1 MKKAIIKGI
10 VFGLTFFA
18 ALFIISKIMNQG
30 NHDMTAEMAPADY
43 PVIYMGMNG
52 VRYNELHGYA
62 QAMDT
67 AYMRDTIT
75 ALDEERTTEFT
86 IGTYGQSVREI
97 AYEVRSVDGERL
109 IENTV
114 VTEYT
119 ESADTIYGLITLKD
133 LLERDTEY
141 ELILILSTEKN
152 SNIRYYTRIIWPQDY
167 HLAEKL
173 DFAITFHEKSFDKE
187 AVKDLAKYMET
198 NSEGDNSTLHRVD
211 IHCSLNQVSWGNL
224 SVTRVSEPVF
234 NVTELATQTA
244 SITAHYIVSTGIG
257 KDTRYFY
264 VEEFY
269 RLRYTPD
276 RIYLLDYVRTMNSLL
291 DEKDEIYVNDKI
303 MLGVADENLE
313 IAESEDGNVFAFEIQ
328 NRLYSYNVTTN
339 KMAVIFGF
347 YDANNRDARTLYNQH
362 C

>member
-152 SNIRYYTRIIWPQDY
+152 LS
-167 HLAEKL
+167 
-173 DFAITFHEKSFDKE
+173 
-187 AVKDLAKYMET
+187 AVKRRE
-198 NSEGDNSTLHRVD
+198 N
-211 IHCSLNQVSWGNL
+211 
-224 SVTRVSEPVF
+224 F
-234 NVTELATQTA
+234 
-244 SITAHYIVSTGIG
+244 IG
-257 KDTRYFY
+257 KFY
-264 VEEFY
+264 
-269 RLRYTPD
+269 
-276 RIYLLDYVRTMNSLL
+276 S
-291 DEKDEIYVNDKI
+291 
-303 MLGVADENLE
+303 
-313 IAESEDGNVFAFEIQ
+313 
-328 NRLYSYNVTTN
+328 
-339 KMAVIFGF
+339 
-347 YDANNRDARTLYNQH
+347 
-362 C
+362 